1 VTRFTREDL
10 VDLFR
15 RAEPE
20 EVLRAVDEAAA
31 RLGLRMQSYER
42 SQALAT
48 LDEMSRSDGAIGIS
62 AAFAK
67 ARVLL
72 LPKAR

>member
-1 VTRFTREDL
+1 VTRLTREDL

-15 RAEPE
+15 RADPE
-20 EVLRAVDEAAA
+20 QVLRAVDEAAA
-31 RLGLRMQSYER
+31 KLGLRMQSYER
-42 SQALAT
+42 SEALAI
-48 LDEMSRSDGAIGIS
+48 LDEMSRSEGAIGIS

-72 LPKAR
+72 LPRTR

>member
-1 VTRFTREDL
+1 MTRFTREDL

-42 SQALAT
+42 SQALAI